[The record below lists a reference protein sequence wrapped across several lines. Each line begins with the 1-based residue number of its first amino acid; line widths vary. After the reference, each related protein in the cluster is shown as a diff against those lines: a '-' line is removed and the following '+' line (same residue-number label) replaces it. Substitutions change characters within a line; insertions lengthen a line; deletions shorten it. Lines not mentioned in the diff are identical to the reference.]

1 MKKIIAF
8 ALAGLLSSAA
18 MAESYH
24 AVVEDA
30 NCVQVGQN
38 TSVTGGAVGAGLG
51 AVGGGVVGSLFGK
64 KGKWIGAAAGALGG
78 AAIGASGDK
87 IYNCTVLTTVGNER
101 VMVSKQSSEVLQR
114 GSSIAVVKQNGQ
126 WLAM

>member
-1 MKKIIAF
+1 MKKVI
-8 ALAGLLSSAA
+8 ALALAMTLSTAV
-18 MAESYH
+18 MADSYR
-24 AVVEDA
+24 AVVEDS

-64 KGKWIGAAAGALGG
+64 KGKWIGAAVGGLGG

-101 VMVSKQSSEVLQR
+101 VMVSKQSTEVLER
-114 GSSIAVVKQNGQ
+114 GSNITVVKQNGQ